1 MSAASLA
8 HLRYDMHEPL
18 PAFRERQRHA
28 YQAGKA
34 AWRDAQ
40 ITAQALQLY
49 EELVRFVGANRFAWV
64 KEETLALA
72 LRRSGSTIKRWM
84 QQLVDANLIR
94 RERRFGATSLT
105 YITAYDADAAPDA
118 AMGQAVD
125 ADELLAAAPP
135 AVVLPDTRD
144 DEPGAPPPVAHGV
157 SAAGSTDDPQPP
169 ELFFGLTDE
178 PTISSSVSRES
189 FKRQHVR
196 ISGDGIPAQ
205 LDITLNDA
213 KPTTSMDRLEAEG
226 VFDRDVL
233 QELRW
238 QPVAQ
243 VEQVIRYVACCRTRD
258 DPRRPGLIV
267 HLLRQGFASR
277 PCGRHSP
284 AADRPRSPGRCDH
297 RGCSGQPVR
306 AVLPADGLAI
316 GIASAVQP
324 TTSMSA
330 ANAAELDHI
339 WQQVLTQLDAL
350 VEGPAYDT
358 WLAPSRLL
366 LLDDGEA
373 VVGVPNV
380 FTRDEIVRTYAAQVE
395 AMLHQLCGR
404 PIALQVIIGS
414 SLYRL

>member
-1 MSAASLA
+1 MTAAGLA
-8 HLRYDMHEPL
+8 HLRYDAHEPL

-34 AWRDAQ
+34 AWRDAR

-49 EELVRFVGANRFAWV
+49 EELVRFVGANRYAWV
-64 KEETLALA
+64 KEETLVLE
-72 LRRSGSTIKRWM
+72 LRRSASTIKRWM

-105 YITAYDADAAPDA
+105 YITAYDDAEPPALLES
-118 AMGQAVD
+118 AVE
-125 ADELLAAAPP
+125 ADELSAADPAAA
-135 AVVLPDTRD
+135 VLPETGDAEPGLPSPDTHEQSTAGSS
-144 DEPGAPPPVAHGV
+144 DEPPPPG
-157 SAAGSTDDPQPP
+157 
-169 ELFFGLTDE
+169 LFFGLISE

-205 LDITLNDA
+205 IDITLNDA

-324 TTSMSA
+324 TTSTSA

-380 FTRDEIVRTYAAQVE
+380 FARDELVRTYAAQVE
-395 AMLHQLCGR
+395 AVLHQLRGR